1 MSSAWS
7 LTDMMYNNW
16 ITVIRKMSEVK
27 LKLTKIN
34 IMQNHEC
41 MITWY
46 KFYFVESACSWFNQL
61 TTDWWLIY
69 VAKSVNH
76 WIMKNVCSSS

>member
-1 MSSAWS
+1 MSSARS
-7 LTDMMYNNW
+7 LTDMMYDNW
-16 ITVIRKMSEVK
+16 ITVMRKMSEVK

-34 IMQNHEC
+34 IAQNHEHT
-41 MITWY
+41 IAWY

-69 VAKSVNH
+69 VAKSANC
-76 WIMKNVCSSS
+76 WIMKSVCSSS